1 VPVVGATCRGTVDD
15 PSHLVNSDAR
25 QVAAGARARDATRS
39 PPGSIR
45 NYCKVTLS
53 RPGDLLS
60 FPVDPAIPALKA
72 FEAQGVVSVLA
83 AAGVSE
89 ASGVEFLQH
98 HPGRRCVFAVWAKG
112 RHVVVKVFSASE
124 DPGLQ
129 ARLYELL
136 EARGLASGRPPTVPA
151 PAGYAPGHLLIA
163 NEWLAG
169 PSGSDLID
177 EGRANL
183 AAQLAATWL
192 RASAGIRA
200 DFLPVCDLGQLLADA
215 ERHAR
220 ALAGADAALGAEAG
234 GCLDALRSRSP
245 RGGAPTLRHGSYYG
259 RHVLDVGGGPGVL
272 DWDAACQGPIE
283 LDAGDWLA
291 WFERHARR
299 TQPPERVK
307 EAAAIFR
314 HGIADLVE
322 DEALRWFRARSLL
335 KQAEYFVR
343 KMPSGWRDRAAA
355 LLAEAQNID
364 A

>member
-1 VPVVGATCRGTVDD
+1 
-15 PSHLVNSDAR
+15 
-25 QVAAGARARDATRS
+25 
-39 PPGSIR
+39 
-45 NYCKVTLS
+45 
-53 RPGDLLS
+53 
-60 FPVDPAIPALKA
+60 
-72 FEAQGVVSVLA
+72 VSVLA

-89 ASGVEFLQH
+89 ASGVELLQH

-112 RHVVVKVFSASE
+112 RRVVVKVFSASE
-124 DPGLQ
+124 DAGLQ

-136 EARGLASGRPPTVPA
+136 EARGLASGRPPTVSV

-200 DFLPVCDLGQLLADA
+200 DFLPVCNLGRLLAHA
-215 ERHAR
+215 ERQAR
-220 ALAGADAALGAEAG
+220 ALAAADAALGAEAG
-234 GCLDALRSRSP
+234 RCLDALRSRSP

-272 DWDAACQGPIE
+272 DWDEACQGPIE

-291 WFERHARR
+291 WLERHAGR

-314 HGIADLVE
+314 QGIADLVE
-322 DEALRWFRARSLL
+322 DEALSWFQAQSLL

-355 LLAEAQNID
+355 LLAEAQNLD
-364 A
+364 WQANRDRPARA